1 MAEYDTKPE
10 VSISKELR
18 QLKVG
23 YISVRHESCRTGII
37 TRYSRC
43 SNLNLKGNRP
53 EEVGFTTGAPVT
65 VIVEH
70 GQLIIRPLTE

>member
-1 MAEYDTKPE
+1 MAEHDTKPE

-43 SNLNLKGNRP
+43 ANLNLNGNRP
-53 EEVGFTTGAPVT
+53 E
-65 VIVEH
+65 
-70 GQLIIRPLTE
+70 